1 MGSTVFTLSTSSNT
15 MRRSLLLLFTEC
27 SMINTGVLARVV
39 NSGLG
44 VMHLTQVL
52 AVVGNSQIEITASTS
67 TSSQKRALYTCFSR
81 VVCPEPASL
90 YTTWMYLLPYKG
102 STGVP
107 CNTFSSATLG
117 LQSLNHWVTSF
128 YP

>member
-1 MGSTVFTLSTSSNT
+1 MGSTVVTLSTPSNT
-15 MRRSLLLLFTEC
+15 MRRSLLLLSTEC
-27 SMINTGVLARVV
+27 SMINTGVLAPVV

-67 TSSQKRALYTCFSR
+67 SQKRALYTCFRR